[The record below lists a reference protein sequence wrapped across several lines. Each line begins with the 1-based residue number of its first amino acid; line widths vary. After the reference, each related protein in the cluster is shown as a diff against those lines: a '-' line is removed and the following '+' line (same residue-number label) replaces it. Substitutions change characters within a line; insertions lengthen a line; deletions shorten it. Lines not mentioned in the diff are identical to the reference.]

1 MEMRRYVRHSAAWWI
16 VAIVLLAVTAGNAV
30 MGAALQ
36 KSRETMEPVPLT
48 EGKVYLDDFHYID
61 VQYLSEWI
69 YKVTHSD
76 TEKEVFYMAWDT
88 EGYGYLVRLD
98 DEQYAQFAAIVEYTY
113 ADDSDL
119 LDTTGQSEEAL
130 SQLSAHLSAGN
141 PAAETPE
148 AAPAA
153 KPAPIRLSGIICATP
168 EDYIADIADHD
179 GTTSEEFIEYY
190 GDYYIDATML
200 PTDTENPFF
209 IVALSVFCWAVIFL
223 TAAIAYSSQFHKELN
238 RLKKAGLLE
247 RAESE
252 FHYLQG
258 DPHSDALVSTAFV
271 YGRHQNLML
280 PLADVL
286 WVYRHEMKLLWF
298 RRVVVQLMTY
308 DGRSYTLRL
317 SHGASRRT
325 ADAIVQAVASRNPE
339 ALVGL
344 TRENHRLYDRQVP
357 RVKQQYNR
365 MGVFWVVWMIM
376 VVIINVVLR
385 IIQ

>member
-153 KPAPIRLSGIICATP
+153 KPAPIRLSGII
-168 EDYIADIADHD
+168 
-179 GTTSEEFIEYY
+179 
-190 GDYYIDATML
+190 
-200 PTDTENPFF
+200 
-209 IVALSVFCWAVIFL
+209 
-223 TAAIAYSSQFHKELN
+223 
-238 RLKKAGLLE
+238 
-247 RAESE
+247 
-252 FHYLQG
+252 
-258 DPHSDALVSTAFV
+258 
-271 YGRHQNLML
+271 
-280 PLADVL
+280 
-286 WVYRHEMKLLWF
+286 
-298 RRVVVQLMTY
+298 
-308 DGRSYTLRL
+308 
-317 SHGASRRT
+317 
-325 ADAIVQAVASRNPE
+325 
-339 ALVGL
+339 
-344 TRENHRLYDRQVP
+344 
-357 RVKQQYNR
+357 
-365 MGVFWVVWMIM
+365 
-376 VVIINVVLR
+376 
-385 IIQ
+385 